1 MSSGE
6 APLGRAGTGGHW
18 VWPLLPGL
26 LAAGTQPQGAEDL
39 QALDENRLE
48 LDRQG
53 SMVGPRPAADVLF
66 SLLIIDQVLNT
77 IHLKGIVLKGTC
89 ILLPS
94 AWPTHCSGL
103 SFKFF
108 ILAECI

>member
-6 APLGRAGTGGHW
+6 APLEWAGTGGHW

-39 QALDENRLE
+39 QALDDNRLE

-53 SMVGPRPAADVLF
+53 SVVGPRPSADVLTDNG
-66 SLLIIDQVLNT
+66 SGIKHDLLERNSVQR
-77 IHLKGIVLKGTC
+77 HMYP
-89 ILLPS
+89 PS
-94 AWPTHCSGL
+94 FCLAHTLHWVIFEIFYSGRMYVT
-103 SFKFF
+103 
-108 ILAECI
+108 